1 MTHYDA
7 TFSPDFWAV
16 IAALCAAPL
25 PGGLRQA
32 RRSGRAWLLLPLLY
46 VAGLSVS
53 LWTLAAGNDG
63 LLAEEL
69 VAVLASTG
77 LAAFL
82 AASALHIK
90 KIAV

>member
-1 MTHYDA
+1 
-7 TFSPDFWAV
+7 
-16 IAALCAAPL
+16 
-25 PGGLRQA
+25 
-32 RRSGRAWLLLPLLY
+32 LLLPLLY